1 MWRERA
7 RTAGLLRI
15 EDLVTGGKPRMHT
28 GNSGNVCAGVC
39 VIAKQS
45 GEKALIT
52 VNCCPISTIIC
63 HLFLHMQYL
72 SF

>member
-1 MWRERA
+1 MKTTQDIPLSKEGAMWRERA
-7 RTAGLLRI
+7 HAAGLLRI
-15 EDLVTGGKPRMHT
+15 KDLVIGGKPRMHT

-52 VNCCPISTIIC
+52 V
-63 HLFLHMQYL
+63 
-72 SF
+72 